1 MLIKICSGAT
11 TVTTNKGCSLLKRV
25 NNVTA
30 VVKNSLI
37 ETNPIIP
44 CPDGYGWTLN
54 NDILEIVW
62 MLNKPAPDEIIELI
76 SCSCRKNACK
86 SNRCVCKSHSLHCTD
101 LCSCD
106 NSFCENFEKI
116 PSSGNET
123 SDEKDEDDEQL
134 T

>member
-1 MLIKICSGAT
+1 M
-11 TVTTNKGCSLLKRV
+11 KRV

-62 MLNKPAPDEIIELI
+62 MLNKPAPDEIIEHI
-76 SCSCRKNACK
+76 SCSCQKKC
-86 SNRCVCKSHSLHCTD
+86 LQ
-101 LCSCD
+101 
-106 NSFCENFEKI
+106 I
-116 PSSGNET
+116 
-123 SDEKDEDDEQL
+123 
-134 T
+134 

>member
-1 MLIKICSGAT
+1 M
-11 TVTTNKGCSLLKRV
+11 KRV

-62 MLNKPAPDEIIELI
+62 MLSKPAPDEIIELI
-76 SCSCRKNACK
+76 FVVVEKMLANLIDVSAKVILYIVRT
-86 SNRCVCKSHSLHCTD
+86 CVAVTTLFAKTL
-101 LCSCD
+101 
-106 NSFCENFEKI
+106 K
-116 PSSGNET
+116 
-123 SDEKDEDDEQL
+123 K
-134 T
+134 